1 VYEEYLAIPVVPGK
15 KSEKE
20 KFAGGLY
27 TTTVEAYVPGSGR
40 GVQGATSHCLGQNFA
55 KMFNI
60 EYEDQQGG
68 RSMVWQNSWGF
79 TTRTLGVCYM
89 VHGDDDG
96 LVLPPKVA
104 PIQAIVITIPNSK
117 ITDEMKE
124 KMNGTLFAL
133 ALSFFW
139 FSAQR
144 PSYL

>member
-1 VYEEYLAIPVVPGK
+1 
-15 KSEKE
+15 
-20 KFAGGLY
+20 
-27 TTTVEAYVPGSGR
+27 
-40 GVQGATSHCLGQNFA
+40 LGQNFA